1 MLGKIIAQLYRIADL
16 LKDKKLVDKDS
27 SDNNDFENMTINDV
41 YQYYKSQSL
50 NNIQDLPQT
59 FDDIKEIINYSEVDK
74 LSVYK
79 ISLEK
84 LNYYNFKLANIIFTY
99 IENNTQK
106 YIVIAA
112 PQDDEGGDG
121 R

>member
-27 SDNNDFENMTINDV
+27 SDNNDSKNLTINDV
-41 YQYYKSQSL
+41 YQYYKSQIL

-59 FDDIKEIINYSEVDK
+59 FDDIKEIIDYSEVDK
-74 LSVYK
+74 PSVYK

-84 LNYYNFKLANIIFTY
+84 LNYYNFRFEDIIFTH
-99 IENNTQK
+99 IENNTRK

-112 PQDDEGGDG
+112 PQDDGGG
-121 R
+121 K

>member
-1 MLGKIIAQLYRIADL
+1 MLGKIISQLYRIADL

-27 SDNNDFENMTINDV
+27 NDNNDFENLTINDV
-41 YQYYKSQSL
+41 YQYYKSQIL

-74 LSVYK
+74 HSVYK

-84 LNYYNFKLANIIFTY
+84 LNYYNFRYENIIFSY

-106 YIVIAA
+106 YIVIAE
-112 PQDDEGGDG
+112 PQDNGGG
-121 R
+121 K